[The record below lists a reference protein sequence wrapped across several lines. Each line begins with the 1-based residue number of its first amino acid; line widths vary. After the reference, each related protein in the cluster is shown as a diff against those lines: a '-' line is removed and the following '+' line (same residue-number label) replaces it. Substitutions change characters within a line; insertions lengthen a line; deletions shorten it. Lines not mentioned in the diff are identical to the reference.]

1 MKMKSPL
8 KKIVYVILIIILIV
22 PVLITVFGDKALK
35 AGIET
40 AASKTL
46 KVDVTLD
53 DVSLSILAGSVELEN
68 LIIPNPEGYEN
79 PNLLEAG
86 KAKIDVGLKSLMSD
100 TVEIDDMIFNDI
112 TVVIEQK
119 GFTNN
124 LQQILDTLPKPDEE
138 PEDKTDDKEKA
149 EKNLLIKNLELNNI
163 TVKIKLIPLPGKIDT
178 IPLKLAPIKMTDL
191 GSDNKMS
198 VATLTAKIL
207 GAIAMGVAEQGVG
220 IIPDEIIGPIK
231 GVLGTGSEVILKS
244 GEEVLK
250 GAGEVLKGAGDA
262 GKDITEGLKGLFKK
276 KKD

>member
-1 MKMKSPL
+1 MKTKSL
-8 KKIVYVILIIILIV
+8 LIKILYVTLALIV
-22 PVLITVFGDKALK
+22 VVPILITVFGGRALK

-46 KVDVTLD
+46 KVDVTVE
-53 DVSLSILAGSVELEN
+53 DVSLSILKGSVELEK
-68 LIIPNPEGYEN
+68 LIIPNLKGYEN

-119 GFTNN
+119 GLTNN
-124 LQQILDTLPKPDEE
+124 LKEILKSLPKA
-138 PEDKTDDKEKA
+138 DKEKKDE
-149 EKNLLIKNLELNNI
+149 EKSEKSLLIKNLELNNI
-163 TVKIKLIPLPGKIDT
+163 TVKIKLLPIPGKADT

-191 GSDNKMS
+191 GSDDKMS

-231 GVLGTGSEVILKS
+231 GVLGTGSEVIIEGGK
-244 GEEVLK
+244 EVFK
-250 GAGEVLKGAGDA
+250 GAGEVLKIGTDA
-262 GKDITEGLKGLFKK
+262 GKDISDGIKGLFKK
-276 KKD
+276 KD

>member
-22 PVLITVFGDKALK
+22 PVLVSIFGDRALK

-46 KVDVTLD
+46 KVDVTVE
-53 DVSLSILAGSVELEN
+53 DVSLSILKGSVELEN
-68 LIIPNPEGYEN
+68 LIVPNLKGYEN

-100 TVEIDDMIFNDI
+100 TVEINDMIFNDI

-124 LQQILDTLPKPDEE
+124 LKEILKSLPKADEE
-138 PEDKTDDKEKA
+138 KTDDKKKA

-163 TVKIKLIPLPGKIDT
+163 TVKIKVLPIPGKADT
-178 IPLKLAPIKMTDL
+178 IPLKLAPIKMTNL
-191 GSDNKMS
+191 GTDNKMS

-207 GAIAMGVAEQGVG
+207 SAIAMGVAEQGVG
-220 IIPDEIIGPIK
+220 IIPDEILGPIK

-262 GKDITEGLKGLFKK
+262 GKDITEGIKDLFKK

>member
-1 MKMKSPL
+1 MKKKSPL
-8 KKIVYVILIIILIV
+8 KKIVYIILIIILIV
-22 PVLITVFGDKALK
+22 PVLVTIFGDKALK

-53 DVSLSILAGSVELEN
+53 DVSLSLLAGSVELEN

-79 PNLLEAG
+79 LNLLEAG

-124 LQQILDTLPKPDEE
+124 LQQILDTLPKPDEK
-138 PEDKTDDKEKA
+138 PDDKTDDKEKT

-163 TVKIKLIPLPGKIDT
+163 TVKIKLIPLPGKLDT

-191 GSDNKMS
+191 GTDNKMS
-198 VATLTAKIL
+198 IATLTAKIL

-250 GAGEVLKGAGDA
+250 GAGEVLKIGTDA
-262 GKDITEGLKGLFKK
+262 GKDISEGIKGLFKK

>member
-1 MKMKSPL
+1 MKKKSPL

-35 AGIET
+35 AGIEA

-46 KVDVTLD
+46 KVNVTLD
-53 DVSLSILAGSVELEN
+53 NVSLSILAGSVELEN

-79 PNLLEAG
+79 LNLLEAG

-191 GSDNKMS
+191 GTDNKMS

-207 GAIAMGVAEQGVG
+207 GAIAMGVAEQGIG